1 MPNYSTHVAVGAP
14 TGLAYAAVNSL
25 NQSGF
30 NVALEAFGGWCG
42 ELLGP
47 FCLIFSIRR
56 ITPDIAQWDME
67 SFRLRVRPCSGLGTS
82 GHGRKA
88 YAVRRIN
95 ITFSKSGRRTLWL
108 RWDTCWRNGS
118 SDSSRGS

>member
-1 MPNYSTHVAVGAP
+1 V
-14 TGLAYAAVNSL
+14 
-25 NQSGF
+25 
-30 NVALEAFGGWCG
+30 G

-67 SFRLRVRPCSGLGTS
+67 SFRLGLRPCSGLGTS

-88 YAVRRIN
+88 YAVRRIQHHVQQVWAQN
-95 ITFSKSGRRTLWL
+95 PLVALGHVLAEWFFRFLAGFVAGFGAGYISHIILDFGAPR
-108 RWDTCWRNGS
+108 CVPFVA
-118 SDSSRGS
+118 

>member
-1 MPNYSTHVAVGAP
+1 MPNDSTHVAVGAP
-14 TGLAYAAVNSL
+14 TGLACAVVNSL
-25 NQSGF
+25 NQRGF
-30 NVALEAFGGWCG
+30 NVALEAFGGWC
-42 ELLGP
+42 
-47 FCLIFSIRR
+47 
-56 ITPDIAQWDME
+56 TPDIALWGME
-67 SFRLRVRPCSGLGTS
+67 SFRLGLGPCSGLGTS
-82 GHGRKA
+82 GPGRKA